1 MFGSK
6 NRTKEE
12 VRGSKTISK
21 VNARMDELQ
30 ATLNDAVES
39 SPAPRTVTA
48 SHDVHATVIGPG
60 TVIEGHLTAEGDLRV
75 EGTVKGDVTTRTSLI
90 VGEKA
95 IVDGNIVADQ
105 AEIAGR
111 VNGTVKALGLLIIRS
126 SSTIVGDVITKD
138 LNVESG
144 SSFNGRFQ
152 VGTNSQPEAP
162 KVLKA
167 AARPAATPAAPSVD
181 QPKADSK
188 SVMGGILS

>member
-39 SPAPRTVTA
+39 SPAPRTVTT